1 MLTMHVLVTG
11 GCGFIGSAL
20 VRHLVRNTD
29 WTVVNVDCLT
39 YAGHLESLE
48 EVATHPRHL
57 LIQKHIADREAMDA
71 AFAEY
76 QPAAVM
82 HLAAESHV
90 DRSLIGPAEFIN
102 TNIVGTYT
110 LLEAARTHYG
120 KLAASDK
127 AKFRF
132 LHVSTDEVFGALGAT
147 GQFTEET
154 RYDPHSPYSASK
166 ASADHLARAWNH
178 SYGLPVLVTNC
189 SNNYGPFQFPEKLI
203 PVVIR
208 KALAEEPIPVYARG
222 ENVRDW
228 LHVQD
233 HVSALLRVLETGVI
247 GETYAIGGRAEVR
260 NIDLVH
266 VICKVLD
273 ELRPRPQG
281 GTHADLITFV
291 SDRPGHDF
299 RYAIDCSKIEREL
312 GWKQS
317 VTFEQGMRATVEW
330 YLGNQAW
337 VNAVLK

>member
-1 MLTMHVLVTG
+1 MNVLVTG

-20 VRHLVRNTD
+20 VRNLLRQTD

-39 YAGHLESLE
+39 YAGHVESLE
-48 EVATHPRHL
+48 EGLEHPRHH
-57 LIQKHIADREAMDA
+57 LIRKHIADREAMDA
-71 AFAEY
+71 AFAEF
-76 QPAAVM
+76 QPMAVM

-90 DRSLIGPAEFIN
+90 DRSLTGPAEFIH
-102 TNIVGTYT
+102 TNILGTYT
-110 LLEAARTHYG
+110 LLEAARSHFG
-120 KLAASDK
+120 KLDEAGK
-127 AKFRF
+127 ARFRF
-132 LHVSTDEVFGALGAT
+132 LHVSTDEVFGALGPT

-166 ASADHLARAWNH
+166 ASADHLARAWHH

-208 KALAEEPIPVYARG
+208 KALAEQPIPVYAKG

-228 LHVQD
+228 LHVDD
-233 HVSALLRVLETGVI
+233 HVSALLRVLNAGQI

-266 VICKVLD
+266 VICEVLD
-273 ELRPRPQG
+273 ELRPRSSG
-281 GTHADLITFV
+281 AKHAELISFV

-317 VTFEQGMRATVEW
+317 VTFREGMRSTVEW
-330 YLGNQAW
+330 YLANQTW
-337 VNAVLK
+337 VEAVLKP

>member
-1 MLTMHVLVTG
+1 MNVLVTG

-20 VRHLVRNTD
+20 VRNLLRQTD
-29 WTVVNVDCLT
+29 WTVVNIDCLT
-39 YAGHLESLE
+39 YAGHVESLE
-48 EVATHPRHL
+48 EGLEHPRHH
-57 LIQKHIADREAMDA
+57 LIRKHIADREAMDA
-71 AFAEY
+71 AFAEF
-76 QPAAVM
+76 QPMAVM

-90 DRSLIGPAEFIN
+90 DRSLTGPAEFIH
-102 TNIVGTYT
+102 TNILGTYT
-110 LLEAARTHYG
+110 LLEAARSHFG
-120 KLAASDK
+120 KLDAAGK

-132 LHVSTDEVFGALGAT
+132 LHVSTDEVFGALGPT

-166 ASADHLARAWNH
+166 ASADHLARAWHH

-208 KALAEEPIPVYARG
+208 KALAEQPIPVYAKG

-228 LHVQD
+228 LHVDD
-233 HVSALLRVLETGVI
+233 HVSALLRVLNAGQI

-260 NIDLVH
+260 NIDLVQ
-266 VICKVLD
+266 VICEVLD
-273 ELRPRPQG
+273 ELRPRSS
-281 GTHADLITFV
+281 GTKHAELISFV

-317 VTFEQGMRATVEW
+317 VTFREGMRSTVEW
-330 YLGNQAW
+330 YLANQTW
-337 VNAVLK
+337 VEAVLKP